1 MTHIINAST
10 SFSNAISNKFCKHM
24 LLRYISFLSTGIL
37 FLFKNQKQS
46 YSVLK
51 AASDLHCFV
60 YKFTCETIF
69 PIADNC
75 LRSLK

>member
-10 SFSNAISNKFCKHM
+10 RFSNAISNKFLKAYAPEVH
-24 LLRYISFLSTGIL
+24 IFLSTGIL

-69 PIADNC
+69 LFLTTA
-75 LRSLK
+75 